1 MTRKDEIIETLS
13 VTQFLR
19 FGIACCYRVGCD
31 RIDRRLAK
39 ALKKLEQSVGPP
51 VNEKMRRDAFNAA
64 NSVYRNL
71 SWRDDAIRASVACTL
86 VCACKEYPISSS
98 MTSRTSVLGNFR
110 AALIKGENLSLAE
123 AIEIE
128 DEILQR
134 ILCEY
139 E

>member
-1 MTRKDEIIETLS
+1 MTPEIIETLS

-19 FGIACCYRVGCD
+19 FSIACCYRVGCD

-39 ALKKLEQSVGPP
+39 ALKKLEQSAGPP

-64 NSVYRNL
+64 NSVYRSL
-71 SWRDDAIRASVACTL
+71 SSRDDEIRASVACTL
-86 VCACKEYPISSS
+86 ACACKEYAIYPGA
-98 MTSRTSVLGNFR
+98 TSRRGVLGNFR
-110 AALIKGENLSLAE
+110 AALIKGENPSFAE

-128 DEILQR
+128 DKILQR
-134 ILCEY
+134 IMCEY